1 MTSEELR
8 DEKVKKI
15 GLDLQQKMDEAFDK
29 FEQVKDLI
37 PILEKYLDLFD
48 EKITPMYELAKK
60 TKDFLE
66 KFIFTTTIFGQAE
79 NIVPFLRRFTE
90 KKENIGNM
98 SI

>member
-1 MTSEELR
+1 MTTEELR
-8 DEKVKKI
+8 NDDVKKI
-15 GLDLQQKMDEAFDK
+15 GLDLQEKMDEAFDK

-37 PILEKYLDLFD
+37 PILEKSLDLFD

-60 TKDFLE
+60 TKDFLD
-66 KFIFTTTIFGQAE
+66 KFIFTATIFGQAK

-90 KKENIGNM
+90 KDTHTNNL